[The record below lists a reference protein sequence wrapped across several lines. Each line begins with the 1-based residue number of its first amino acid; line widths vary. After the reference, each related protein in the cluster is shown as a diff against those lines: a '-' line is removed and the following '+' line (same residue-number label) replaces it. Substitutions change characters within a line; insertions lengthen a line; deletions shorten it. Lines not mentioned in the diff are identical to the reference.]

1 MSETLTTIQVGF
13 EKPFFIAFVVHV
25 GYGILLPAGVAS
37 AIYRVRTGRAKFA
50 CAELLCCGER
60 SGRWA
65 YGKGREAVRGP
76 PPLFPSPLSVLLL
89 ASVGLSFLIVAVAY
103 TWYKSLPLTS
113 VPANNAIYQS
123 CSAAV
128 FVFSVLLL
136 GEKFTWHKLV
146 AVAISISG
154 IVLVAFGG
162 STSDATDSTPT
173 AEGYILVVVSVV
185 TYAFYEVLYAKIGE
199 AHHACPGAPGVK
211 SHEEEDEEEEEDA
224 EGEGEGEASAAAR
237 ATTGSAFKAD
247 AGATWARGRELSGV
261 SGALS
266 PGQSSATALLLSGDE
281 GSVGEAE
288 SGPGADRDAQ
298 LEEAAQRL
306 GAWAAPPS
314 GLWSQ
319 TELSA
324 LMMGLFGVAT
334 LLFVWPLIPLLDAT
348 GLEPFEWPIPA
359 QKWEMMMLNAALDT
373 VYNVLLLIGI
383 LISSPLVISVGV
395 MMVVPSSMVVD
406 GILHNTRFQPLAYGG
421 VALIVLGFL
430 VLKLPERMLHRAM
443 RALGCGSCLPAEHAE
458 PRPNPQGK
466 RLADKQPTVQ

>member
-1 MSETLTTIQVGF
+1 MANSAAPPAMLCPQVGF
-13 EKPFFIAFVVHV
+13 DKPFFIAFVVHV
-25 GYGILLPAGVAS
+25 GYGTLLPVGVAS
-37 AIYRVRTGRAKFA
+37 AIYRVRTGRAKFT
-50 CAELLCCGER
+50 CAELSCCGER

-89 ASVGLSFLIVAVAY
+89 AAICLSFLIVAVAY

-128 FVFSVLLL
+128 FVFSVLML
-136 GEKFTWHKLV
+136 GEKFSWHKLV

-162 STSDATDSTPT
+162 SSSNSTDSTPT
-173 AEGYILVVVSVV
+173 AEGYVLVVVSVV
-185 TYAFYEVLYAKIGE
+185 TYALYEVLYAKFGE
-199 AHHACPGAPGVK
+199 AVHACPGAPGVK
-211 SHEEEDEEEEEDA
+211 GHEEEDA
-224 EGEGEGEASAAAR
+224 EDAEEAE
-237 ATTGSAFKAD
+237 
-247 AGATWARGRELSGV
+247 AGAETESGSMWKRGRELSGV
-261 SGALS
+261 SGVLS
-266 PGQSSATALLLSGDE
+266 PGQSSATAMLLSGEGDSMADAE
-281 GSVGEAE
+281 PGSVPD
-288 SGPGADRDAQ
+288 SDAQ

-306 GAWAAPPS
+306 GAWAAPPT

-324 LMMGLFGVAT
+324 LMMGLLGVAT

-359 QKWEMMMLNAALDT
+359 EKWEMMMLNAALDT

-383 LISSPLVISVGV
+383 LISSPLIISVGV
-395 MMVVPSSMVVD
+395 MLVVPSSMVVD
-406 GILHNTRFQPLAYGG
+406 GILHDTRFHDLAYGG
-421 VALIVLGFL
+421 VALILLGFL
-430 VLKLPERMLHRAM
+430 VLKLPEPMLHRSLRAM
-443 RALGCGSCLPAEHAE
+443 GCGACLGSAGPAA
-458 PRPNPQGK
+458 PSKQTAK
-466 RLADKQPTVQ
+466 LLDDKQTAVQ